1 MHVFLSRESWL
12 SNTQEMW
19 VQFLGQEDLLE
30 EEMQP
35 TPVFFPGKFHG
46 QRSLVGY
53 SPRDRKVGHDWAH
66 IQDQN
71 SVVGDALVICIPL
84 HCLPSVGLPSQR
96 GYLGWD
102 SYRALGI

>member
-12 SNTQEMW
+12 SNVREMW

-35 TPVFFPGKFHG
+35 TPVFSPGKFHG
-46 QRSLVGY
+46 QRSLVG
-53 SPRDRKVGHDWAH
+53 PGH

-84 HCLPSVGLPSQR
+84 HCPPSVGLPSQT

-102 SYRALGI
+102 SYRVLGI